1 LSHYR
6 LMNKIVESYK
16 RKLASE
22 DGWVLKRGAQLR
34 IALCYPNVYSIGMA
48 NLGFQAMYELLNNIP
63 EVSCERVFLPDSVRS
78 PSVSEGSSASERV
91 RSPRV
96 KAGSPRE
103 QLARGASKGNLRNRA
118 LPHGRASDTE
128 YSPNSSG
135 YGVRQNIAVRAIN
148 ELAEYQ
154 RTRTPLL
161 SLESQTPVR
170 DFDVVAFSISFETD
184 YVNMARMLQMSGVPL
199 WSKDRTERDPLIVMG
214 GAASFLN
221 PEPIAEFTD
230 VIGVGE
236 GEVLGPKLVDAIFEN
251 DSKGELLLA
260 LARQGR
266 GFYVP
271 ALYFVGYNDD
281 GTVNTYTPTEEGV
294 PARVGRAISAEN
306 PKEGSLRRAIK
317 KQQFDLVEQ
326 LRRDEVFAPSTT
338 IFAPQAEMGDR
349 FLVEISRGC
358 SQGCR
363 FCWAGYNY
371 WPPRVVPARDILAKA
386 AAWRGKTDKIGLVST
401 AVCDHPEISEILQGL
416 RAMDYRISVSS
427 LRLDQIS
434 DELLDAL
441 VESRDQQ
448 IAVAPETG
456 SDRLR
461 RVINKNLTNDEIV
474 DICGAV
480 FDRGMLTIKLYMMV
494 GLPTE
499 TDEDLDE
506 MIVLVERIKDRMLEA
521 GKRFGYA
528 GKIIPSLNGFVPKPN
543 TPFQWEPICEEK
555 ELKRRLK
562 YVSKKLS
569 RIPNVEVRAMS
580 SRIAHEQA
588 LLSSGDRRIAK
599 VIEAT
604 ARLHGDLNGAIRETG
619 IDPAFHTSRTRS
631 HDEILPWEIVDAG
644 LGRPFM
650 EREHERAHEA
660 RSTAPCPSVNQ
671 CTRCGVCPTTWLAEA
686 PPALVQLKAFA
697 TSATSTANV

>member
-1 LSHYR
+1 MFHRS
-6 LMNKIVESYK
+6 IVESYK
-16 RKLASE
+16 RKLAAE
-22 DGWVLKRGAQLR
+22 EGWVLKRGAQLR
-34 IALCYPNVYSIGMA
+34 IALCYPNTYGIAMA
-48 NLGFQAMYELLNNIP
+48 NLGFQAMYEIFNNIP
-63 EVSCERVFLPDSVRS
+63 GVSCERVFLPDSVRS
-78 PSVSEGSSASERV
+78 PSVSEGSSA
-91 RSPRV
+91 
-96 KAGSPRE
+96 
-103 QLARGASKGNLRNRA
+103 NRA
-118 LPHGRASDTE
+118 VARAGD
-128 YSPNSSG
+128 PKHPRNGSG
-135 YGVRQNIAVRAIN
+135 YDQARAKSTAID
-148 ELAEYQ
+148 EMGEHA

-170 DFDVVAFSISFETD
+170 EFDVIAFSISFETD
-184 YVNMARMLQMSGVPL
+184 YVNMARMLQMSGVPV
-199 WSKDRTERDPLIVMG
+199 WSKDRTPRDPLVVMG
-214 GAASFLN
+214 GASSFLN

-236 GEVLGPKLVDAIFEN
+236 GEILGPKLIDAILEN
-251 DSKGELLLA
+251 ESKEEILLA

-271 ALYFVGYNDD
+271 SFYFVSYNSD
-281 GTVNTYTPTEEGV
+281 GTVASYTPTEKGV
-294 PARVGRAISAEN
+294 PARVGRAIAAEN
-306 PKEGSLRRAIK
+306 PKEGSLRRAIRRR
-317 KQQFDLVEQ
+317 QSDLVEQ

-349 FLVEISRGC
+349 FLIEISRGC

-386 AAWRGKTDKIGLVST
+386 KQWRSKTDKIGLVST

-480 FDRGMLTIKLYMMV
+480 FDRGMLTVKLYMMV

-499 TDEDLDE
+499 TDADLEE

-521 GKRFGYA
+521 GKRFGRA

-562 YVSKKLS
+562 WVSKNLA
-569 RIPNVEVRAMS
+569 RIPNVEVRVMS
-580 SRIAHEQA
+580 ARIAHEQA
-588 LLSSGDRRIAK
+588 LFSSGDRRIAK
-599 VIEAT
+599 VIEST
-604 ARLHGDLNGAIRETG
+604 ARLNGDLNAAIRETG
-619 IDPAFHTSRTRS
+619 VDPAFHTSRRRT
-631 HDEILPWEIVDAG
+631 
-644 LGRPFM
+644 
-650 EREHERAHEA
+650 
-660 RSTAPCPSVNQ
+660 
-671 CTRCGVCPTTWLAEA
+671 
-686 PPALVQLKAFA
+686 
-697 TSATSTANV
+697 

>member
-1 LSHYR
+1 
-6 LMNKIVESYK
+6 MKKIIESYQ
-16 RKLASE
+16 RKLAGE
-22 DGWVLKRGAQLR
+22 DGWVLKRGADLR
-34 IALCYPNVYSIGMA
+34 IALCYPNVYAVGMA
-48 NLGFQAMYELLNNIP
+48 NLGFQAMYELFNRIP
-63 EVSCERVFLPDSVRS
+63 EVSCERVFLPDRGSSPTVR
-78 PSVSEGSSASERV
+78 EGSSSR
-91 RSPRV
+91 
-96 KAGSPRE
+96 
-103 QLARGASKGNLRNRA
+103 RA
-118 LPHGRASDTE
+118 LADARATAPLPDEMSE
-128 YSPNSSG
+128 Y
-135 YGVRQNIAVRAIN
+135 
-148 ELAEYQ
+148 E

-161 SLESQTPVR
+161 SLESQTPIR

-184 YVNMARMLQMSGVPL
+184 YLNMARMMQMSGVPV
-199 WSKDRTERDPLIVMG
+199 WAKDRTVHDPLIVMG

-236 GEVLGPKLVDAIFEN
+236 GEILGPKLVDVILEHETK
-251 DSKGELLLA
+251 DEVLLA
-260 LARQGR
+260 LAQQGR

-271 ALYFVGYNDD
+271 SLYDVSYNDD
-281 GTVNTYTPTEEGV
+281 GTIAAYTPLAEGV
-294 PARVGRAISAEN
+294 PARVGRAVSAETVSAES
-306 PKEGSLRRAIK
+306 PKEGSLRRAIRRGQK
-317 KQQFDLVEQ
+317 DIVEQ
-326 LRRDEVFAPSTT
+326 LKRDEVFAPSTT

-349 FLVEISRGC
+349 FLIEISRGC

-386 AAWRGKTDKIGLVST
+386 AQWRGKTDKIGLVST

-434 DELLDAL
+434 EELLDAL

-480 FDRGMLTIKLYMMV
+480 FDRGMLTVKLYMMV

-499 TDEDLDE
+499 TDEDLAE
-506 MIVLVERIKDRMLEA
+506 MITLVERIKDRMLEA
-521 GKRFGYA
+521 GKRFGRA
-528 GKIIPSLNGFVPKPN
+528 GKIIPSLNGLVPKPN
-543 TPFQWEPICEEK
+543 TPFQWEAICGEK

-562 YVSKKLS
+562 WVSKNLA

-580 SRIAHEQA
+580 ARIAHEQA
-588 LLSSGDRRIAK
+588 LFSSGDRRIAR
-599 VIEAT
+599 VIEAA
-604 ARLHGDLNGAIRETG
+604 ARLKGDLNAALRETQV
-619 IDPAFHTSRTRS
+619 DATFHTSRRRS
-631 HDEILPWEIVDAG
+631 YDEILPWEIVNSG
-644 LGRPFM
+644 LSREFM
-650 EREHERAHEA
+650 QREDERAHEA

-671 CTRCGVCPTTWLAEA
+671 CTRCGVCPTTWLADA
-686 PPALVQLKAFA
+686 PAALVQLQGHTIAPQPA
-697 TSATSTANV
+697 ALPALVI

>member
-1 LSHYR
+1 
-6 LMNKIVESYK
+6 MKKIVESYK
-16 RKLASE
+16 KKLAGE
-22 DGWVLKRGAQLR
+22 EGWILKQGAQLR

-48 NLGFQAMYELLNNIP
+48 NLGFQAMYEIFNSIP
-63 EVSCERVFLPDSVRS
+63 DVSCERGFLPDNLGSARS
-78 PSVSEGSSASERV
+78 GKGS
-91 RSPRV
+91 
-96 KAGSPRE
+96 GYD
-103 QLARGASKGNLRNRA
+103 QA
-118 LPHGRASDTE
+118 LPHGRASDTLDEMRE
-128 YSPNSSG
+128 Y
-135 YGVRQNIAVRAIN
+135 
-148 ELAEYQ
+148 E

-161 SLESQTPVR
+161 SLESQTKLR
-170 DFDVVAFSISFETD
+170 DFDVIAFSISFETD
-184 YVNMARMLQMSGVPL
+184 YVNMARMLQMSGVQV
-199 WSKDRTERDPLIVMG
+199 WAKDRTRHDPLIVMG
-214 GAASFLN
+214 GASSFLN

-236 GEVLGPKLVDAIFEN
+236 GEILGPKLIDVLLDNETKEEI
-251 DSKGELLLA
+251 LLA

-271 ALYFVGYNDD
+271 SLYHVSYKDD
-281 GTVNTYTPTEEGV
+281 GTVAAYTATEEGV
-294 PARVGRAISAEN
+294 PARVGRAVSAES
-306 PKEGSLRRAIK
+306 PKEGSLRRAIRRGQK
-317 KQQFDLVEQ
+317 DIVEQ
-326 LRRDEVFAPSTT
+326 LKRDECFAPSTT
-338 IFAPQAEMGDR
+338 IWAPQAEMGDR
-349 FLVEISRGC
+349 FLIEISRGC

-371 WPPRVVPARDILAKA
+371 CRPRVVPARDILAKA
-386 AAWRGKTDKIGLVST
+386 KAWRAKTDKIGLVST

-480 FDRGMLTIKLYMMV
+480 FDRGMLTVKLYMMV

-499 TDEDLDE
+499 TDEDLEE

-521 GKRFGYA
+521 GKRFGRA

-562 YVSKKLS
+562 FVSKKLA
-569 RIPNVEVRAMS
+569 RIPNVEVRAMAA
-580 SRIAHEQA
+580 RGTAQ
-588 LLSSGDRRIAK
+588 LS
-599 VIEAT
+599 
-604 ARLHGDLNGAIRETG
+604 
-619 IDPAFHTSRTRS
+619 
-631 HDEILPWEIVDAG
+631 
-644 LGRPFM
+644 PF
-650 EREHERAHEA
+650 
-660 RSTAPCPSVNQ
+660 STAEPRMPS
-671 CTRCGVCPTTWLAEA
+671 
-686 PPALVQLKAFA
+686 FA
-697 TSATSTANV
+697 

>member
-1 LSHYR
+1 MKR
-6 LMNKIVESYK
+6 IVESYK
-16 RKLASE
+16 QKLAGE

-48 NLGFQAMYELLNNIP
+48 NLGCQAMYEIFNNIP
-63 EVSCERVFLPDSVRS
+63 EVSCERVFLPDGAGTARSVR
-78 PSVSEGSSASERV
+78 G
-91 RSPRV
+91 RSPTV
-96 KAGSPRE
+96 KMGGARQRGSQHPRE
-103 QLARGASKGNLRNRA
+103 V
-118 LPHGRASDTE
+118 
-128 YSPNSSG
+128 SG
-135 YGVRQNIAVRAIN
+135 YDEVVRTRTTARID
-148 ELAEYQ
+148 ELVEYE

-170 DFDVVAFSISFETD
+170 EFDVIAFSISFETD
-184 YVNMARMLQMSGVPL
+184 YVNMVRMLQMSGLPV
-199 WSKDRTERDPLIVMG
+199 WSRDRTQREPLIVMG

-236 GEVLGPKLVDAIFEN
+236 GEILGPKLIEAILEN
-251 DSKGELLLA
+251 ESKEDVLLT

-271 ALYFVGYNDD
+271 AFYYVSYNSDE
-281 GTVNTYTPTEEGV
+281 TIAAYTPLETGI
-294 PARVGRAISAEN
+294 PSRVGRAIAAEN
-306 PKEGSLRRAIK
+306 PKEGSLRRAIRR
-317 KQQFDLVEQ
+317 QQFDLAQQ
-326 LRRDEVFAPSTT
+326 LKGAEVFAPSTS
-338 IFAPQAEMGDR
+338 IFAPEAEMGDR
-349 FLVEISRGC
+349 FLIEISRGC

-386 AAWRGKTDKIGLVST
+386 KQWRAKTDKIGLVST

-416 RAMDYRISVSS
+416 RAMEYRVSVSS

-441 VESRDQQ
+441 VASRDQQ

-499 TDEDLDE
+499 TEEDLSE
-506 MIVLVERIKDRMLEA
+506 MIGLVERIKDRMLEA
-521 GKRFGYA
+521 GKAFGRA

-543 TPFQWEPICEEK
+543 TPFQWEPICDEK

-562 YVSKKLS
+562 WVCKNLA

-580 SRIAHEQA
+580 ARIAHEQA
-588 LLSSGDRRIAK
+588 LYSSGDRRIGT
-599 VIEAT
+599 VLEAA
-604 ARLHGDLNGAIRETG
+604 ARLNGDFNSALRETQ
-619 IDPAFHTSRTRS
+619 IDPAFHISRRRGYE
-631 HDEILPWEIVDAG
+631 EILPWEIVDSG
-644 LGRPFM
+644 LSREFM
-650 EREHERAHEA
+650 QREHERSHVAQ
-660 RSTAPCPSVNQ
+660 STAPCPSVNQ
-671 CTRCGVCPTTWLAEA
+671 CTRCGVCPTTWLGEA
-686 PPALVQLKAFA
+686 SPALVQLQ
-697 TSATSTANV
+697 TLPSSQSSLLITT

>member
-1 LSHYR
+1 
-6 LMNKIVESYK
+6 MNKIVESYK
-16 RKLASE
+16 RKLATE
-22 DGWVLKRGAQLR
+22 EGWVLKRGAQLR
-34 IALCYPNVYSIGMA
+34 IALCYPNTYAIGMA
-48 NLGFQAMYELLNNIP
+48 NLGFQAMYELFNNIP
-63 EVSCERVFLPDSVRS
+63 EVSCERVFLPDSSRS
-78 PSVSEGSSASERV
+78 HKGSS
-91 RSPRV
+91 
-96 KAGSPRE
+96 GYD
-103 QLARGASKGNLRNRA
+103 A
-118 LPHGRASDTE
+118 LPHGRASDT
-128 YSPNSSG
+128 
-135 YGVRQNIAVRAIN
+135 IN
-148 ELAEYQ
+148 ELSEYE

-184 YVNMARMLQMSGVPL
+184 YINMARMLQMSGIPV
-199 WSKDRTERDPLIVMG
+199 WSKDRTKHDPLIVMG
-214 GAASFLN
+214 GASSFLN
-221 PEPIAEFTD
+221 PEPIADFTD

-236 GEVLGPKLVDAIFEN
+236 GEILGPKIVDAILEHET
-251 DSKGELLLA
+251 KEEVLLA
-260 LARQGR
+260 LAQQGR

-271 ALYFVGYNDD
+271 SLYEVSYHEDE
-281 GTVNTYTPTEEGV
+281 TVSAYVPIVAGV

-306 PKEGSLRRAIK
+306 PKEGSLRRAIR
-317 KQQFDLVEQ
+317 KQQLDIAAQ

-349 FLVEISRGC
+349 FLIEISRGC

-386 AAWRGKTDKIGLVST
+386 TAWRSKTDKIGLVST

-416 RAMDYRISVSS
+416 RAMEYRISVSS

-461 RVINKNLTNDEIV
+461 RVINKNLSNDEIV

-480 FDRGMLTIKLYMMV
+480 FDRGMLTVKLYMMV

-521 GKRFGYA
+521 GKRFGRA

-562 YVSKKLS
+562 FVSKKLA

-580 SRIAHEQA
+580 ARIAHEQA
-588 LLSSGDRRIAK
+588 LFSSGDRRVAR

-604 ARLHGDLNGAIRETG
+604 ARLNGDLNAAIRETG
-619 IDPAFHTSRTRS
+619 IDLQFHTSRRRAY
-631 HDEILPWEIVDAG
+631 DEILPWDIVDSG
-644 LGRPFM
+644 ISREFM
-650 EREHERAHEA
+650 QQEDERAHEA

-686 PPALVQLKAFA
+686 PAALVQLTAFA
-697 TSATSTANV
+697 SSPNGASA

>member
-1 LSHYR
+1 MSQ
-6 LMNKIVESYK
+6 KIIESYK
-16 RKLASE
+16 RKLALE
-22 DGWVLKRGAQLR
+22 EGWMLKRGAQLR
-34 IALCYPNVYSIGMA
+34 IALCYPNIYEIGMA
-48 NLGFQAMYELLNNIP
+48 NLGFQAMYELFNRIP
-63 EVSCERVFLPDSVRS
+63 EVSAERVFLPD
-78 PSVSEGSSASERV
+78 EREM
-91 RSPRV
+91 
-96 KAGSPRE
+96 RE
-103 QLARGASKGNLRNRA
+103 YEKS
-118 LPHGRASDTE
+118 
-128 YSPNSSG
+128 
-135 YGVRQNIAVRAIN
+135 
-148 ELAEYQ
+148 
-154 RTRTPLL
+154 RTTLL

-184 YVNMARMLQMSGVPL
+184 YLNMVRILRLSGVPV
-199 WSKDRTERDPLIVMG
+199 WAKDRTRHDPLVVMG

-221 PEPIAEFTD
+221 PEPIADFTD

-236 GEVLGPKLVDAIFEN
+236 GEILGHQLVDAIFEHETK
-251 DSKGELLLA
+251 DEILLA
-260 LARQGR
+260 LARRGR

-271 ALYFVGYNDD
+271 ALYDVTYNAD
-281 GTVNTYTPTEEGV
+281 GTVEDYRPTAEGV
-294 PARVGRAISAEN
+294 PARVGRALAAEN
-306 PKEGSLRRAIK
+306 PKEGSLRRAMRRGEMK
-317 KQQFDLVEQ
+317 VAEK
-326 LRRDEVFAPSTT
+326 LRGEEVFAPSTV
-338 IFAPQAEMGDR
+338 IYAPAAEMGER

-386 AAWRGKTDKIGLVST
+386 SEWRAKTDKIGLVST
-401 AVCDHPEISEILQGL
+401 AVCDQPEIRDILHGL
-416 RAMDYRISVSS
+416 RELDYRISVSS

-441 VESRDQQ
+441 VASRDQQ

-461 RVINKNLTNDEIV
+461 KVINKNLTNDEIV

-499 TDEDLDE
+499 TDEDLEE
-506 MIVLVERIKDRMLEA
+506 MVVLVERIKDRMLEA
-521 GKRFGYA
+521 GKHFGRA
-528 GKIIPSLNGFVPKPN
+528 GKIIPSLNGLVPKPN
-543 TPFQWEPICEEK
+543 TPFQWEPLCAEK

-562 YVSKKLS
+562 FVSKKLA

-580 SRIAHEQA
+580 ARIAHEQA
-588 LLSSGDRRIAK
+588 LFSSGDRRIAR

-604 ARLHGDLNGAIRETG
+604 ARLNGDLNAAIRETG
-619 IDPAFHTSRTRS
+619 INPSFHTSRARS

-650 EREHERAHEA
+650 EREHSRAHEA
-660 RSTAPCPSVNQ
+660 QSTAPCPSVNQ

-686 PPALVQLKAFA
+686 PLALIQLKAFA
-697 TSATSTANV
+697 TSATTT